1 MSAMSASL
9 RPTSVAA
16 KPEVSLVYLY
26 LLRFGYALLAFLMGS
41 AVWPALLRHQTWPL
55 TLGPF
60 ESVGNSMLAGL
71 ALLSV
76 LGLRYPLK
84 MLPLLM
90 FETVWKAIWLIV
102 VALPLWLNHSPIPED
117 VAQTAQA
124 CLMAVIFPILIP
136 WRYVF
141 ATYVIGAG
149 DRWK

>member
-1 MSAMSASL
+1 MSAPV
-9 RPTSVAA
+9 RPTSLAA
-16 KPEVSLVYLY
+16 KPEVSLLY
-26 LLRFGYALLAFLMGS
+26 LCLLRVGYALLAFMMGS
-41 AVWPALLRHQTWPL
+41 AVWPALLHHETWPL

-71 ALLSV
+71 SLLSV
-76 LGLRYPLK
+76 AGLRYPLK
-84 MLPLLM
+84 MLPLLL
-90 FETVWKAIWLIV
+90 FETTWKAIWLIV
-102 VALPLWLNHSPIPED
+102 VALPLWLNHAPVPDD

-141 ATYVIGAG
+141 TNFVLGTG

>member
-1 MSAMSASL
+1 MSSLSASV
-9 RPTSVAA
+9 RATSVAS
-16 KPEVSLVYLY
+16 KPGVSLLYLY

-41 AVWPALLRHQTWPL
+41 AVWPALLHHETWPL

-60 ESVGNSMLAGL
+60 QSVGNSMLAGL

-102 VALPLWLNHSPIPED
+102 VALPLWLNHDPIPD
-117 VAQTAQA
+117 AVAQTAQA

-141 ATYVIGAG
+141 ATFVLRPG
-149 DRWK
+149 DRWR